1 MAQPVIIIPARYGST
16 RLPGKPLALIAGQTM
31 LARVVSIAKQGGANV
46 GAQVLVATDDDRIVQ
61 HCQNDLGVDVV
72 MTPPECPTGS
82 DRVFEAAKSLVI
94 PPSFVLNLQGDAPL
108 TPPHFVAELLKAYL
122 AEPEF
127 DVVTPVSQLSWAELD
142 KLRANKQATPFSGTT
157 AVVQP
162 ATNEALWFSKN
173 IIPAIRKEEVLRAKS
188 NISPVFG
195 HVGLYGYKFEALQ
208 KFVSLPEGA
217 YEALEGLEQLRFLE
231 NNMRI
236 KAVPVSY
243 NGLPKGSGVDSP
255 EDVLR
260 VEKLLQEHGLK

>member
-1 MAQPVIIIPARYGST
+1 MTQPVIIIPARYGST

-31 LARVVSIAKQGGANV
+31 LARVVAIAKQGGTAV
-46 GAQVLVATDDDRIVQ
+46 GAHVLVATDDDRIVQ

-72 MTPPECPTGS
+72 MTDINCPTGS
-82 DRVFEAAKSLVI
+82 DRVFEAAKSLAT
-94 PPSFVLNLQGDAPL
+94 PPSFIINLQGDAPL
-108 TPPHFVAELLKAYL
+108 IPAHFVAELLKAHL

-142 KLRANKQATPFSGTT
+142 KLRANKQTTPFSGTT

-162 ATNEALWFSKN
+162 ATGEALWFSKN
-173 IIPAIRKEEVLRAKS
+173 IIPAIRKEEASRSKS
-188 NISPVFG
+188 DLSPVFV
-195 HVGLYGYKFEALQ
+195 HVGLYGYKFDALQ
-208 KFVSLPEGA
+208 KFVSLPEGG

-236 KAVPVSY
+236 KAVLVSY

-255 EDVLR
+255 EDVVR
-260 VEKLLQEHGLK
+260 VEALLKAHGLK